1 MDSVVAIVQSVAPF
15 IALVWAIYAFYDAR
29 KSDRDDA
36 LRVERQSVYQS
47 YLKEIHA
54 LQRPHRTL
62 VENGAESFSRLS
74 PHHQMVAL
82 IAPDPVARAS
92 LEYLSTF
99 IGSHLYKDDQPM
111 IELSERTLPVAKKDI
126 DEVIDAMEPTRSAL
140 KALIIAMRKDTLQGT
155 KVDPRL
161 TDIDELEKRIGE
173 EGRPPEQR

>member
-1 MDSVVAIVQSVAPF
+1 
-15 IALVWAIYAFYDAR
+15 
-29 KSDRDDA
+29 
-36 LRVERQSVYQS
+36 
-47 YLKEIHA
+47 
-54 LQRPHRTL
+54 
-62 VENGAESFSRLS
+62 
-74 PHHQMVAL
+74 
-82 IAPDPVARAS
+82 
-92 LEYLSTF
+92 
-99 IGSHLYKDDQPM
+99 M